1 VQNELRWR
9 RLLARRKKAEVAE
22 TYFETVPYMEINGFP
37 IHAGEVIKVNGQW
50 GSKFKFIGITTN
62 KLTGASWVDCF
73 EIIGGVPSVFRSFKQ
88 DKVKR
93 IPKRGKRAKRVV

>member
-1 VQNELRWR
+1 
-9 RLLARRKKAEVAE
+9 LARRKKTEVAPS
-22 TYFETVPYMEINGFP
+22 YFETVPYMEINGFP

-62 KLTGASWVDCF
+62 TLTGASWVDCF